1 MEKILVVVAG
11 GIGVI
16 IGVLMITHRA
26 SLAKLMSGAQRSTF
40 GTVGDRVAARPSQ
53 GMLAVVGAGA
63 ILIGAAIIVLVLTRA

>member
-1 MEKILVVVAG
+1 MEKILIGVVG

-16 IGVLMITHRA
+16 IGVLMIINRA
-26 SLAKLMSGAQRSTF
+26 SLTKFMSGAQRSTF
-40 GTVGDRVAARPSQ
+40 GKVGHRVAARPSQ